1 MPAIRGNKDIS
12 FRVRVFCANE
22 ESREG
27 EPVNGRGYLFGW
39 IWLKD
44 ML

>member
-22 ESREG
+22 ESCE

-39 IWLKD
+39 KWLQNT
-44 ML
+44 L